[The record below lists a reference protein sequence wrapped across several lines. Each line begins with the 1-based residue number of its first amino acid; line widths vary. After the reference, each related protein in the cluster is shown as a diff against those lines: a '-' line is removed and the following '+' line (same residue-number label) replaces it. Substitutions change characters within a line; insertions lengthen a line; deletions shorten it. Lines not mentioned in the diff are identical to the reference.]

1 MQSVKYVRDDDRPG
15 MTAAGSARKTDTS
28 PFVGNWVTT
37 NRATRGI
44 VRIEVRESSAG
55 LVVHTFGSC
64 SPGPC
69 DWGQAEASVFADGVN
84 STTGLAFSATYDF
97 GFMESDLQAK
107 IKKGVLVVAGFN
119 RFKDGSGRSNYFS
132 REFFYREDQA
142 PI

>member
-1 MQSVKYVRDDDRPG
+1 MAG
-15 MTAAGSARKTDTS
+15 AGSARKIDTS
-28 PFVGNWVTT
+28 LFVGNWVTT

-44 VRIEVRESSAG
+44 VRIVVRESGAG
-55 LVVHTFGSC
+55 LVVHAFGAC
-64 SPGPC
+64 SPVPC
-69 DWGQAEASVFADGVN
+69 DWGQAEASVFADGVG

-132 REFFYREDQA
+132 REFFYREDQT

>member
-15 MTAAGSARKTDTS
+15 KTAAGSARRIDAS

-44 VRIEVRESSAG
+44 VRIEVRESGAG
-55 LVVHTFGSC
+55 LVVQAFGAC

-69 DWGQAEASVFADGVN
+69 DWGQADASVFADGVD
-84 STTGLAFSATYDF
+84 STTGLSFSATYDF